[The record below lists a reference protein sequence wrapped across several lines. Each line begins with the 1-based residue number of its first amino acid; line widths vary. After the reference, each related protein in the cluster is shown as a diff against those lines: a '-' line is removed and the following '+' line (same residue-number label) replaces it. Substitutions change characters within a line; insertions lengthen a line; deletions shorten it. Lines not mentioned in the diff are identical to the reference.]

1 MGMSPDS
8 AIQAVLCSKCFNNQ
22 GLRLDAARIGVEQ
35 EAVCPQCSA
44 VDGRKL
50 DRDLVETLAFRFF
63 VRGTYHRTT
72 YGGAPVVQMNEHH
85 YGKTD
90 IDVPDSLKADIAL
103 LEETARI
110 GVIVKCCGS
119 AA

>member
-1 MGMSPDS
+1 MSLDS
-8 AIQAVLCSKCFNNQ
+8 AIHAVLCSKCFINQ

-35 EAVCPQCSA
+35 EGVCPHCGA

-50 DRDLVETLAFRFF
+50 DKELVETLAFRFF

-90 IDVPDSLKADIAL
+90 IDVPDSL
-103 LEETARI
+103 
-110 GVIVKCCGS
+110 
-119 AA
+119 